1 MTFFTHFSELTF
13 IQPVMPFDTTNML
26 LILVGL
32 ISAIIPIL
40 IAIPLNQQGRR
51 KALVV
56 WVTLIV
62 LLEISRQVW
71 ALSLGRYDFAEM
83 LPLHLCGMQVILM
96 PIMLKTNK
104 REWRTFVYLTALI
117 GAFAAILF
125 NETILGKYPFW
136 HFQTL
141 QSFIIHGLIMMVPL
155 YDILWFKFRPSFK
168 ELPFS
173 IIFMTYL
180 GIQSFLINLWTGGNY
195 LFVSFAPKNTPLE
208 WVETAVGT
216 SLYIPVMSVIV
227 LIIWSLLLLPFIKK
241 GGRHEAI

>member
-1 MTFFTHFSELTF
+1 MTFFTHFSELLNTT
-13 IQPVMPFDTTNML
+13 PVMPFDSNNVL

-32 ISAIIPIL
+32 ASAFIPIL
-40 IAIPLNQQGRR
+40 IAIPLNYQGRR
-51 KALVV
+51 KALVF
-56 WVTLIV
+56 WVTIIV
-62 LLEISRQVW
+62 LLEVSRQIW

-83 LPLHLCGMQVILM
+83 LPLHLCGIQVILM

-117 GAFAAILF
+117 GALAAILF

-141 QSFIIHGLIMMVPL
+141 QSFTIHGLIMMVPL
-155 YDILWFKFRPSFK
+155 YDIIWFKFRPSFK

-173 IIFMTYL
+173 IIFMAYL
-180 GIQSFLINLWTGGNY
+180 GVQSFIINLWTGGNY

-208 WVETAVGT
+208 WVETAVG
-216 SLYIPVMSVIV
+216 SIWYIPVMSVIV
-227 LIIWSLLLLPFIKK
+227 LIIWSLLLMPFIRK
-241 GGRHEAI
+241 GGNNEAI

>member
-1 MTFFTHFSELTF
+1 MTFFTHFSELTN
-13 IQPVMPFDTTNML
+13 ITPVMPFDSTNIL

-32 ISAIIPIL
+32 ASAIIPIL
-40 IAIPLNQQGRR
+40 LASQLTQQGRR

-56 WVTLIV
+56 WVTIIV
-62 LLEISRQVW
+62 LLELSRQVW

-117 GAFAAILF
+117 GALAAILF
-125 NETILGKYPFW
+125 NETILDKYPFW

-155 YDILWFKFRPSFK
+155 YDIIWFKFRPSFK

-173 IIFMTYL
+173 IIFMAYL
-180 GIQSFLINLWTGGNY
+180 GVQSFMINLWTGGNY

-216 SLYIPVMSVIV
+216 TWYIPVMSVIV
-227 LIIWSLLLLPFIKK
+227 LIIWTLLLVPFIKK
-241 GGRHEAI
+241 GGGHETI

>member
-1 MTFFTHFSELTF
+1 MTFFTHFSELLN
-13 IQPVMPFDTTNML
+13 IIPVMPFDSTNIL
-26 LILVGL
+26 LIMIGL
-32 ISAIIPIL
+32 ASAIIPIL
-40 IAIPLNQQGRR
+40 IAVPLTQQGRR
-51 KALVV
+51 NALLL
-56 WVTLIV
+56 WVTIIV
-62 LLEISRQVW
+62 LLEVSRQIW

-155 YDILWFKFRPSFK
+155 YDIIWFKFRPSFK
-168 ELPFS
+168 ELPFA
-173 IIFMTYL
+173 IIFMAYL
-180 GIQSFLINLWTGGNY
+180 GVQSFIINLITGGNY

-208 WVETAVGT
+208 WVEAAVGT
-216 SLYIPVMSVIV
+216 NLYIPVMSVIV
-227 LIIWSLLLLPFIKK
+227 LIIWSLLLVPFIRK
-241 GGRHEAI
+241 GGKNEAI

>member
-13 IQPVMPFDTTNML
+13 IQPVMPFDTMNVL
-26 LILVGL
+26 LILIGL
-32 ISAIIPIL
+32 AFATIPIL
-40 IAIPLNQQGRR
+40 LAAPLSQQGRH
-51 KALVV
+51 KALKL
-56 WVTLIV
+56 WVTIIV
-62 LLEISRQVW
+62 LLEVSRQVW
-71 ALSLGRYDFAEM
+71 AISLGRYDFAEM

-104 REWRTFVYLTALI
+104 RELRTFVYLTALI
-117 GAFAAILF
+117 GALAAILF
-125 NETILGKYPFW
+125 NETILEKYPFW

-155 YDILWFKFRPSFK
+155 YDIIWFKFRPSFK

-173 IIFMTYL
+173 IIFMAYL
-180 GIQSFLINLWTGGNY
+180 GVQSFLINLWTGGNY

-208 WVETAVGT
+208 WIETAVET

-227 LIIWSLLLLPFIKK
+227 LIIWSLLLLPFMKK
-241 GGRHEAI
+241 GGRYETI